1 MRTYLA
7 SMDIEIALKKRIIES
22 SLELFINKGCKA
34 VTMDIVAKEC
44 GISKRTLYEVFQD
57 KSHLLEECIEE
68 FYKQMIDYSNQMR
81 SINDNVFG
89 ILFKIHDSQSD
100 VFINLRRDFFLDLKR
115 YYNQIYKKV
124 VVKFIEHHTEMI
136 VAFVKQGQKEGLIKK
151 EINSDLIT
159 KIIFEIS
166 NIIDDSQ
173 IFSLREYSRK
183 ELFRDVIIVYFRGLA
198 TQKGADLID
207 EYLSANS

>member
-1 MRTYLA
+1 
-7 SMDIEIALKKRIIES
+7 MDSEMLLKKRIIES

-44 GISKRTLYEVFQD
+44 GISKRTLYEVFKD
-57 KSHLLEECIEE
+57 KSHLLEECIQE
-68 FYKQMIDYSNQMR
+68 FYNQMVEY
-81 SINDNVFG
+81 SSQMKNIQDNVFG
-89 ILFKIHDSQSD
+89 ILFRIHDSQSD

-115 YYNQIYKKV
+115 YYNTLFKRAV
-124 VVKFIEHHTEMI
+124 GKFIEHHTQMTLDFI
-136 VAFVKQGQKEGLIKK
+136 KQGQKEGLIK
-151 EINSDLIT
+151 IDIDTDLLT

-183 ELFRDVIIVYFRGLA
+183 ELFKSVIIFYFRGLA
-198 TQKGADLID
+198 TNKGVELID
-207 EYLSANS
+207 EYLLNKQ